1 MLTKL
6 LFRTLPNHYPA
17 GSAYAHF
24 PFMVPSFMRRHLALL
39 PDNPVPK
46 YDWPRPTVP
55 AERYVVSSYEDVRKV
70 LEDKN
75 FESNYDQH
83 IHSIT
88 KGVILYKRVV
98 SIIALDAHCPC
109 L

>member
-24 PFMVPSFMRRHLALL
+24 PFMVPSFMEEHLGRL
-39 PDNPVPK
+39 PDKPNVK
-46 YDWPRPTVP
+46 YIWSRPPVP
-55 AERYVVSSYEDVRKV
+55 AERHVVSSYEDVRKV
-70 LEDKN
+70 LEDKD
-75 FESNYDQH
+75 FESNYGQH
-83 IHSIT
+83 MYNIT
-88 KGVILYKRVV
+88 NGVVLYKRVV
-98 SIIALDAHCPC
+98 RTIAIDTHYLV